1 MNWSWRGILVMWNRL
16 GRRHLYKRIL
26 IKMLDIRKAYPQML
40 FCLFWRSLFV
50 ADIRAW
56 WRWVSV
62 VCYGRVWLGED
73 WVKKAARGGMAW
85 SWDGPVCTYLL
96 CKIKY
101 HCALNTSN
109 APAWVKQNFLW
120 VEKYLRRKKKKSSIQ
135 NVMST
140 GKFGSSP
147 HFKEILN
154 CILQISLWNP
164 VTHHTE
170 MVYSLYWDHF

>member
-40 FCLFWRSLFV
+40 FCLFWRSFFV

-109 APAWVKQNFLW
+109 APAWVKQNFF
-120 VEKYLRRKKKKSSIQ
+120 VGGKISEKEEEEELNPECHEHWKVWEQ
-135 NVMST
+135 ST
-140 GKFGSSP
+140 F
-147 HFKEILN
+147 
-154 CILQISLWNP
+154 QRD
-164 VTHHTE
+164 T
-170 MVYSLYWDHF
+170 